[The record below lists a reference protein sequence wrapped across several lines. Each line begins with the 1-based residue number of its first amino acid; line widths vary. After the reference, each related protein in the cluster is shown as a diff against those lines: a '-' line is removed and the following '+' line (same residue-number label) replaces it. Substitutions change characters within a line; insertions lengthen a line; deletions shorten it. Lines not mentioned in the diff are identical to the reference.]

1 MRDDRETILVEK
13 RIAKTKKIAIKK
25 VLNERRARAPI
36 EVATPFPPLK
46 DRKGEKICPVTAN
59 RADND
64 QKNCSLKR
72 YFARRTVI
80 TPFEASSRRTRI
92 P

>member
-1 MRDDRETILVEK
+1 MREDRETILVKK
-13 RIAKTKKIAIKK
+13 RIDRTGKIVMRK
-25 VLNERRARAPI
+25 VLKERRERAPI
-36 EVATPFPPLK
+36 EVATPFPPLR
-46 DRKGEKICPVTAN
+46 DRKGEKIWPATAN
-59 RADND
+59 KADKV

-80 TPFEASSRRTRI
+80 IPFEASSRRTRI